1 MLTLPQRLV
10 NLAMEQREGGDA
22 MTTVDKA
29 LSLLEHFSEE
39 RPEIGLSEFSRLSG
53 YDKSAALRLLSAL
66 GRGGFVQQ
74 DPTTRRY
81 RLGAAFLR
89 YARLRESTF
98 PVTDI
103 LRPIAERLRALTNE
117 TVHISLLNGDRLS
130 TIIVIE
136 SSHANRVHITNGMML
151 PLNAT
156 ASGFCCLAFSDDATV
171 QAWLAQPLETFSPKT
186 LTDPRAIMARLPRMR
201 AQGYAMSDRAFDS
214 DVTSV
219 AAPIFDAQGKVF
231 GAISIAIPASRSS
244 AQDERAKA
252 DLAIKF
258 ALEATRAL
266 FSNVPGWYL
275 DIINP
280 KHAAA

>member
-1 MLTLPQRLV
+1 
-10 NLAMEQREGGDA
+10 

-29 LSLLEHFSEE
+29 LSLLEHFSDE

-53 YDKSAALRLLSAL
+53 FDKSAALRLLSAL
-66 GRGGFVQQ
+66 GRAGFVQQ
-74 DPTTRRY
+74 DQSSRRY

-117 TVHISLLNGDRLS
+117 TVHISLLSEDVLS
-130 TIIVIE
+130 IIIVIE
-136 SSHANRVHITNGMML
+136 SSHASRIHVT
-151 PLNAT
+151 
-156 ASGFCCLAFSDDATV
+156 FSDTATV
-171 QAWLAQPLETFSPKT
+171 EGWLSQPLETFSAKT
-186 LTDPRAIMARLPRMR
+186 LTDPRAIRAKLPKIR

-219 AAPIFDAQGKVF
+219 GAPIFDAQGKVF
-231 GAISIAIPASRSS
+231 GAISIATPVSRSS

-252 DLAIKF
+252 ALAVKF
-258 ALEATRAL
+258 AVEATRAL
-266 FSNVPGWYL
+266 FSNVPSWYL

-280 KHAAA
+280 TDEAA

>member
-1 MLTLPQRLV
+1 
-10 NLAMEQREGGDA
+10 

-66 GRGGFVQQ
+66 GRAGFVQQ
-74 DPTTRRY
+74 DSSTRRY

-98 PVTDI
+98 PVTEI
-103 LRPIAERLRALTNE
+103 LRPIAERLRALINE
-117 TVHISLLNGDRLS
+117 TVHISLLNDDRLS

-136 SSHANRVHITNGMML
+136 SSHANRVHVTNGMIL

-156 ASGFCCLAFSDDATV
+156 ASGFCCLAFSEPETA
-171 QAWLAQPLETFSPKT
+171 QNWLAQPLETFSPKT
-186 LTDPRAIMARLPRMR
+186 LTDPRAIQARLPKVR
-201 AQGYAMSDRAFDS
+201 ARGYAISDRAFDS

-231 GAISIAIPASRSS
+231 GALSIVTPASRSS
-244 AQDERAKA
+244 VQGERAKA
-252 DLAIKF
+252 DLAVK
-258 ALEATRAL
+258 AGLEATRAL
-266 FSNVPGWYL
+266 FSNVPTWYL

-280 KHAAA
+280 TDAAA

>member
-1 MLTLPQRLV
+1 
-10 NLAMEQREGGDA
+10 

-29 LSLLEHFSEE
+29 LSLLEHFSDE

-53 YDKSAALRLLSAL
+53 FDKSAALRLLSAL
-66 GRGGFVQQ
+66 GRAGFVQQ
-74 DPTTRRY
+74 DQSSRRY

-103 LRPIAERLRALTNE
+103 LRPIAERFRALTNE
-117 TVHISLLNGDRLS
+117 TVHISLLNEDVLS
-130 TIIVIE
+130 IIIVIE
-136 SSHANRVHITNGMML
+136 SSHASRIHVTNGMTL

-156 ASGFCCLAFSDDATV
+156 SSGFCCLAFSDTATV
-171 QAWLAQPLETFSPKT
+171 EGWLSQPLETFSPKT
-186 LTDPRAIMARLPRMR
+186 LTDPRAIMAKLPKIRE
-201 AQGYAMSDRAFDS
+201 QGYAMSDRAFDS

-219 AAPIFDAQGKVF
+219 GAPIFDAQGKVF
-231 GAISIAIPASRSS
+231 GAISIATPVSRSS

-252 DLAIKF
+252 ALAIKF
-258 ALEATRAL
+258 AVEATRAL

-280 KHAAA
+280 TNEAA